1 MKPTL
6 TLTIGKEATKKQ
18 IEKAV
23 EKVYELSGEFAIMV
37 LMEEGVPSLPEQGK
51 EVKDGE
57 HHYNVRG

>member
-6 TLTIGKEATKKQ
+6 TLTIGKQATKKQ
-18 IEKAV
+18 IEKAFK
-23 EKVYELSGEFAIMV
+23 KVYELSGEFAIMV
-37 LMEEGVPSLPEQGK
+37 LMEEGVPSLPVQE

>member
-6 TLTIGKEATKKQ
+6 TLTIGKQATKKQ
-18 IEKAV
+18 IEKAFK
-23 EKVYELSGEFAIMV
+23 KVYELSGEFAIMV
-37 LMEEGVPSLPEQGK
+37 LMEEGAPSLPEQE